1 MRKWTGR
8 GRGLILFL
16 LLSILGGMVSGMDV
30 QAEGGLLLSL
40 DMAKKNGVANSPG
53 LEKLESE
60 RNVKEVSLRQAV
72 KSIKVKQKNMST
84 FRWSPLLSFKFPE
97 KPDLSEAFEFE
108 FKPIQIQAQ
117 IDTVNHKMTDQIL
130 EVYEEVSNLYVDI
143 VILQDKIA
151 FEEERLEVM
160 NRTFLKNRAG
170 LVTGQTA
177 EKDVEAMERSLKALN
192 DQIASDQRNLNADKK
207 KLSEMIGMD
216 VTTEYR
222 FENPFVSSRIDRG
235 SLSDL
240 IQYTLD
246 HDENYYEVSLSAATS
261 LISLRTNYRLME
273 GQYGSKMS
281 YISDFVNQTIAGQ
294 KISQKAFKKQ
304 YEEFLKAIDEP
315 WQGSVRIL
323 FIRIPKEW
331 FKGQISGI
339 RYVEDEPYAL
349 YEAALEY
356 QDALLE
362 KQNEERSLRQQVE
375 ESFNNLVSMRNAYDT
390 LAEQV
395 KEAEESLRA
404 EAALNRLGELTYEE
418 YSTSLSSY
426 EETQNEMF
434 EALGAYSQAL
444 YSFDRLTC
452 GGVTALLEGTGA
464 DLNAGSGGES
474 YVDEEYA
481 GGAYYYMEPIIEQ
494 QEFRVGVSIPSDFPI
509 EVTHFELW
517 CDQIQIGTRTEIGDT
532 IRHLGLSVD
541 RVSEVKLR
549 FYNGGEFVDDC
560 AIDPEVYSG
569 PITLIKDYRIL
580 EQEGTR
586 IGTYTVESYPATGM
600 TGITL
605 LPDPSEEIGYYRIR
619 NQEGNC
625 LLGEALLPIGTEF
638 RHLTLVQEGLEELVV
653 EFFGTDSQ
661 LKYTGYFETGSQTLM
676 KNQEGT

>member
-1 MRKWTGR
+1 MRKRNGR
-8 GRGLILFL
+8 GRGLILLL
-16 LLSILGGMVSGMDV
+16 LLSILGGMVSGMNV
-30 QAEGGLLLSL
+30 QAGEGLLLTL
-40 DMAKKNGVANSPG
+40 DAAKKNGVANSPK

-72 KSIKVKQKNMST
+72 KSIKVKKKNMST

-130 EVYEEVSNLYVDI
+130 EVYEAVSNLYVDI

-160 NRTFLKNRAG
+160 NFTFLKNRAG

-216 VTTEYR
+216 VTTGYR
-222 FENPFVSSRIDRG
+222 FENPFVSSRIDRS
-235 SLSDL
+235 SLNDL

-246 HDENYYEVSLSAATS
+246 HDENYYEVSLNAATS

-273 GQYGSKMS
+273 GQYGGKMS
-281 YISDFVNQTIAGQ
+281 YISDFVNQAIAGQ
-294 KISQKAFKKQ
+294 KISQKAFKNQ

-315 WQGSVRIL
+315 WQGNVRIL

-331 FKGQISGI
+331 FKGQIPGI

-395 KEAEESLRA
+395 KEAEKSLRA

-418 YSTSLSSY
+418 YSTSLASY
-426 EETQNEMF
+426 EETQNEMY

-452 GGVTALLEGTGA
+452 GGVTALLQGTGA

-481 GGAYYYMEPIIEQ
+481 GGAYYYIEPIIDQ
-494 QEFRVGVSIPSDFPI
+494 QEFRVGVSIPSDFQL

-517 CDQIQIGTRTEIGDT
+517 CDQIQIGARTEIGST

-541 RVSEVKLR
+541 QVSEVKLR
-549 FYNGGEFVDDC
+549 FYNGGVRRRLRDRSRGLQRSHNACKRLSDFGAGRDADRNLYGGELSGDGDDGDHSL
-560 AIDPEVYSG
+560 AGPVGRDRLLPDSESG
-569 PITLIKDYRIL
+569 GKLSVGRRTAAHRDRVSPPFAGARGDGGADYRIF
-580 EQEGTR
+580 R
-586 IGTYTVESYPATGM
+586 
-600 TGITL
+600 
-605 LPDPSEEIGYYRIR
+605 YR
-619 NQEGNC
+619 
-625 LLGEALLPIGTEF
+625 F
-638 RHLTLVQEGLEELVV
+638 RAFIHRV
-653 EFFGTDSQ
+653 F
-661 LKYTGYFETGSQTLM
+661 
-676 KNQEGT
+676 